1 MKFNIYGK
9 ILLKL
14 DDRVLLHLQI
24 ANIFKL
30 PTPRLARQLDD

>member
-24 ANIFKL
+24 AIFLNYL
-30 PTPRLARQLDD
+30 PLD